1 MVIVKT
7 VISTLDVLL
16 ILLLFFV
23 GRESKDE
30 PTAIGF
36 GSMIMLL
43 IINIFLVWR

>member
-23 GRESKDE
+23 GRESKDY

-36 GSMIMLL
+36 GSMIVLL
-43 IINIFLVWR
+43 IINIFLMWR

>member
-23 GRESKDE
+23 CRESKDE

>member
-23 GRESKDE
+23 GRGSKDKS
-30 PTAIGF
+30 TAIGF